1 MFELNLS
8 EMDNLMEAANYKM
21 LCSNFVIISA
31 FFFVFVV
38 TTQKPLLF
46 GIKLS
51 INSLISEV
59 TALPNMSQRLPNVY
73 IYNNS
78 R

>member
-21 LCSNFVIISA
+21 LYSNFVIISA

-46 GIKLS
+46 GIKFP
-51 INSLISEV
+51 
-59 TALPNMSQRLPNVY
+59 ANMLLHDRHKELKG
-73 IYNNS
+73 
-78 R
+78 

>member
-31 FFFVFVV
+31 FFFVFVF
-38 TTQKPLLF
+38 TTPKPLLF
-46 GIKLS
+46 GMKLS
-51 INSLISEV
+51 NNSLISEV

-73 IYNNS
+73 IYKNS